1 MAQVPF
7 TINFGVEGSL
17 DDGVMDVE
25 EFAELLD
32 RYEKGKGY
40 PTTAAPPPARFV
52 DVFTGYLREGLSRI
66 LTITLSQKLSKVY
79 DSAVQAADIVKEE
92 HPESEIRGGGFPRR
106 FHGGGD
112 APHGGGPRP

>member
-1 MAQVPF
+1 VPF

-40 PTTAAPPPARFV
+40 PTTAAHPSALRRRV
-52 DVFTGYLREGLSRI
+52 HGYLREGLSRI
-66 LTITLSQKLSKVY
+66 LTITLSHKLSKVY
-79 DSAVQAADIVKEE
+79 DSAVQAAT
-92 HPESEIRGGGFPRR
+92 S
-106 FHGGGD
+106 
-112 APHGGGPRP
+112 